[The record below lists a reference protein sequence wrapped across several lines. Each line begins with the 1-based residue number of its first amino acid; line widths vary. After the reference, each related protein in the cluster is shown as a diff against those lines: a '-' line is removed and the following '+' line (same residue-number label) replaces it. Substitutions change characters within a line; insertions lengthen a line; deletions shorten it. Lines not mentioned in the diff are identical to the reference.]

1 MAWSR
6 GVSFGRV
13 WFFSFAV
20 VNVLSVRLAGAYKCP
35 RTAVWND
42 VKLYLYSRYI
52 PDRLELKP
60 YMFYMFDLGQL
71 GFNRGTPTKL
81 ITHGF
86 TENPGY
92 CESTQ
97 PIIEEFKKFFN
108 YNLILVDWSALSGRK
123 SADYPKVVS
132 CVRTTIAPYVGA
144 FLNYLMSR
152 GVRNRDIH
160 LIGHS
165 LGGQLMGVASKYV
178 YWKVQRITALD
189 PAGPFFDR
197 NNNPAK
203 LRRYDAFVP
212 GCSKKKLPGPG
223 RKLAHNT
230 WDVIKRK
237 KGVALKTSGCD
248 HHRSYQI
255 FAYSINPQ
263 VRIPSRMCFS
273 VRQARSQM
281 CNGPLGYAGYH
292 LGNTAPGIYYT
303 NTTGYY
309 FRNIPSRL
317 LPG

>member
-1 MAWSR
+1 MTS
-6 GVSFGRV
+6 S
-13 WFFSFAV
+13 SI
-20 VNVLSVRLAGAYKCP
+20 C
-35 RTAVWND
+35 
-42 VKLYLYSRYI
+42 
-52 PDRLELKP
+52 
-60 YMFYMFDLGQL
+60 
-71 GFNRGTPTKL
+71 
-81 ITHGF
+81 
-86 TENPGY
+86 
-92 CESTQ
+92 TQ
-97 PIIEEFKKFFN
+97 EFKKFFN

-178 YWKVQRITALD
+178 YWKVQRIT
-189 PAGPFFDR
+189 GPDGTMDFYM
-197 NNNPAK
+197 NGGTAQ
-203 LRRYDAFVP
+203 P

-230 WDVIKRK
+230 WD
-237 KGVALKTSGCD
+237 
-248 HHRSYQI
+248 
-255 FAYSINPQ
+255 